1 MNDSNF
7 ECFLLS
13 LKIFVEETQER
24 FNITEDEAVE
34 VIERQLKLR
43 KHFDKKGEV

>member
-34 VIERQLKLR
+34 VIEPDILPKLKHR
-43 KHFDKKGEV
+43 GFCG